1 MDMSKYKTMFVNEA
15 QESLSQMDVAA
26 AQLQRTPGN
35 SELTDQL
42 FRQAHSVK
50 GMAASMGYDE
60 IAELA
65 HSVEDLMSSFR
76 DGDREPDKPVLTL
89 LIEGIDVLSLQV
101 DARAADE
108 DPRNADDLASRIRS
122 HLGQTEPAAKAPA
135 PAVPE
140 PTPETE
146 KAAVPE
152 PQLSAE
158 GQDYE
163 VRYKLSVDGAMGGLK
178 AFLAYKRLETVGKV
192 VSSEPALADIKKGN
206 FEDSVRVRLGGVTSR
221 EEIAKVLD
229 AIAEVS
235 DWEAAQAMPAA
246 PEAESEDKKPEPVQV
261 KPVESTVRVRTSFL
275 DYFINA
281 VGELTS
287 LRARLSGYAQERD
300 EPELNA
306 ISDKLDAHV
315 REIYAQVMNIRL
327 MPLESVTT
335 ILPRTVRDLAR
346 KNGKEVQFEMRGQD
360 LEVDRSILEVVL
372 DPLIHLLR
380 NAVDHGIETPDE
392 REKAGKPREGSVRL
406 LAFREREKTI
416 LQINDDG
423 RGIDA
428 GKLRNKALSKGLIG
442 AEEAQ
447 KMSDF
452 DAYQLICLPGLS
464 TADQVT
470 ETSGRGVGM
479 DAVKALMERIGG
491 SLQITSVFGQ
501 GTTFELVLPR
511 SVAIVP
517 VLMAGVGD
525 ETFAFPLGRI
535 VNTVIVESKYLEH
548 SRGVRYFVQG
558 GNSVPVVSLSE
569 ALGVPSSASSD
580 QCHLVMVER
589 GEHEIAIEVDRFIGH
604 QEAFIKPL
612 GRPLDHIKCLGGA
625 TVAASGRPVFV
636 IEAAALTPQGEPETA
651 ESVPA

>member
-15 QESLSQMDVAA
+15 QESLGQMDVAA
-26 AQLQRTPGN
+26 AQLQRSPGN
-35 SELTDQL
+35 KELVDQL

-60 IAELA
+60 IAELS

-76 DGDREPDKPVLTL
+76 DGDREPDKTVIDL
-89 LIEGIDVLSLQV
+89 LVEGIDILSMQV
-101 DARAADE
+101 DARASDAE
-108 DPRNADDLASRIRS
+108 PRNADEVAGRIRS
-122 HLGQTEPAAKAPA
+122 LLGGEAPKKAAPA
-135 PAVPE
+135 PENAAEPE
-140 PTPETE
+140 AAAAET
-146 KAAVPE
+146 APAE
-152 PQLSAE
+152 PAG

-163 VRYKLSVDGAMGGLK
+163 VHYRLSVDGAMGGLK

-192 VSSEPALADIKKGN
+192 VSSKPSLADIKKGN
-206 FEDSVRVRLGGVTSR
+206 FEDGVRVHLSGVTSR
-221 EEIAKVLD
+221 EEIAKVLE
-229 AIAEVS
+229 AISEVS
-235 DWEAAQAMPAA
+235 DWEAAQSVPAPVA
-246 PEAESEDKKPEPVQV
+246 EESEPKEKPTTSP
-261 KPVESTVRVRTSFL
+261 KAVESTVRVRTSFL

-300 EPELNA
+300 EPELTE
-306 ISDKLDAHV
+306 ISDRLDAHV

-327 MPLESVTT
+327 MPLESVTS
-335 ILPRTVRDLAR
+335 ILPRTVRELGR
-346 KNGKEVQFEMRGQD
+346 KNGKEVHFEMRGQD

-380 NAVDHGIETPDE
+380 NAVDHGIETPGQ
-392 REKAGKPREGSVRL
+392 REAAGKPREGSIRL

-416 LQINDDG
+416 IQITDDG

-428 GKLRNKALSKGLIG
+428 GKLRAKALGKGLITSD
-442 AEEAQ
+442 EAQ
-447 KMSDF
+447 KMSDL

-464 TADQVT
+464 TAEQVT

-517 VLMAGVGD
+517 VLMAGVG
-525 ETFAFPLGRI
+525 EQTFAFPLGRI
-535 VNTVIVESKYLEH
+535 VNTVIVENKHLQH
-548 SRGVRYFVQG
+548 SRGVRYYVQG
-558 GNSVPVVSLSE
+558 GTSVPVVNLGA
-569 ALGVPSSASSD
+569 ALGVPGAGVAE
-580 QCHLVMVER
+580 QCHLVLVER
-589 GEHEIAIEVDRFIGH
+589 GDQMMAIEVDHFIGH

-612 GRPLDHIKCLGGA
+612 GRPLDHIECLGGA
-625 TVAASGRPVFV
+625 TVTGSGRPVFV
-636 IEAAALTPQGEPETA
+636 IEVTALTPQGESEFA

>member
-35 SELTDQL
+35 TELTDQL

-108 DPRNADDLASRIRS
+108 EPRNADDLASRIRS
-122 HLGQTEPAAKAPA
+122 HLGQAAPAAKAPA
-135 PAVPE
+135 PAMPE
-140 PTPETE
+140 PSAEPEKT
-146 KAAVPE
+146 AAPE
-152 PQLSAE
+152 QQASAE
-158 GQDYE
+158 GHDYD

-178 AFLAYKRLETVGKV
+178 AFLAYKRLETVGTV

-206 FEDSVRVRLGGVTSR
+206 FEDSVKVRLSGVTSR
-221 EEIAKVLD
+221 EEIAKVLE
-229 AIAEVS
+229 AIGEVS
-235 DWEAAQAMPAA
+235 DWEAAQAIPAA
-246 PEAESEDKKPEPVQV
+246 PEAEEKKSEPVPV

-327 MPLESVTT
+327 MPLESVTS

-360 LEVDRSILEVVL
+360 LEVDRSILEVVF

-392 REKAGKPREGSVRL
+392 REKAGKSREGSVRL

-447 KMSDF
+447 RMSDF

-479 DAVKALMERIGG
+479 DAVKALMGRIGG

-535 VNTVIVESKYLEH
+535 VNTVIVEPKYLEY
-548 SRGVRYFVQG
+548 SRGVRYYVQG

-569 ALGVPSSASSD
+569 VLRVPSSTPSD

-589 GEHEIAIEVDRFIGH
+589 GEQEIAIEVDRFIGH

-636 IEAAALTPQGEPETA
+636 IEAAALAPQGEPETA